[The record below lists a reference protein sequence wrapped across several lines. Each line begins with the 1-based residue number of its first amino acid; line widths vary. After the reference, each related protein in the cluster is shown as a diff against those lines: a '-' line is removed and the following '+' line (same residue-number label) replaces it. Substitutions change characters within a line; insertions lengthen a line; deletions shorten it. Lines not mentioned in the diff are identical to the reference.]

1 VLVSVVRG
9 GEDRRQCEEHL
20 DELGQ
25 LAATAGLVPSARLV
39 QERGRLDPATLIG
52 RGKVEELRR
61 LVHEHHA
68 VRVLVDLELGPQQV
82 ANLEKA
88 VGIPVT
94 DRSGLILEIF
104 GARARS
110 HEARTQVELAALR
123 YQLPRLTRR
132 WTHLSRQA
140 GGFGRRGG
148 GGEMQIE
155 TDRRLVRRRIAH
167 LEREL
172 ERVKQRRQ
180 TRRQGRSGPFSVA
193 LVGYTNSGKS
203 TLFNALTRAGT
214 VVEDRL
220 FATLD
225 PLVRRLEPAGGRTV
239 LVSDTVGFIRKLP
252 HDLVASFRSTLEEA
266 ADADLLVHVVDA
278 SDPQWEEKMETTSR
292 VLADLELAERPQ
304 VVVFNKMDRVGD
316 PVLFG
321 RLRSTH
327 PAALFLSAADG
338 IGVEALRDRLLRDS
352 ESDEIE
358 SHIDLDADDGERL
371 QAVHRLARV
380 IEVTDRDGRLRVRYR
395 ATRAVGARLT
405 ALLNGGHAAG
415 VAAT

>member
-1 VLVSVVRG
+1 MSVVRG
-9 GEDRRQCEEHL
+9 GEDRRLCEEHL

-25 LAATAGLVPSARLV
+25 LASTAGLVPRARLV
-39 QERGRLDPATLIG
+39 QERGRLDAATLIG

-61 LVHEHHA
+61 LVQEHDA
-68 VRVLVDLELGPQQV
+68 ARVFVDLELGPQQV

-104 GARARS
+104 AARARS

-172 ERVKQRRQ
+172 ERVKQRRR
-180 TRRQGRSGPFSVA
+180 TRRQGRRGPFSAA

-225 PLVRRLEPAGGRTV
+225 PLVRRLEPADGRTV

-278 SDPQWEEKMETTSR
+278 ADAQWEDKMATTAR
-292 VLADLELAERPQ
+292 VLADLDLAERPQ
-304 VVVFNKMDRVGD
+304 IVVFNKMDRVGD

-321 RLRSTH
+321 RLRSGN

-338 IGVEALRDRLLRDS
+338 IGVEALRARLLQDA

-358 SHIDLDADDGERL
+358 SQVDIDADDGERL
-371 QAVHRLARV
+371 QTVHRLARV
-380 IEVTDRDGRLRVRYR
+380 IEVTDQNGRLRIRYR
-395 ATRAVGARLT
+395 ATRAVGARLA
-405 ALLNGGHAAG
+405 ALLNGGVPAG
-415 VAAT
+415 AEAG